1 MVANQEDRRIRRKI
15 KAWISDL
22 EPPADGWSGIEDH
35 LRRQASKSAM
45 SRRMGMFA
53 INPYILEQF
62 WRGRHKEL
70 LRDAEQH
77 QHAARALAGQA
88 RQVRLYDKVLA
99 VLGNLLVSW
108 GVRLQR
114 RKRGTIKYAGPIV
127 RRSTHAC
134 QNVARCSSGFKG
146 GGAF

>member
-1 MVANQEDRRIRRKI
+1 
-15 KAWISDL
+15 
-22 EPPADGWSGIEDH
+22 
-35 LRRQASKSAM
+35 M
-45 SRRMGMFA
+45 SSF
-53 INPYILEQF
+53 NPYILEQF
-62 WRGRHKEL
+62 SRQRHKEL

-88 RQVRLYDKVLA
+88 RQARLYDKVLSI
-99 VLGNLLVSW
+99 LGNLLVSW

-114 RKRGTIKYAGPIV
+114 RKRGMIKFSGPIV

-146 GGAF
+146 GGIY

>member
-62 WRGRHKEL
+62 WQERQKEY
-70 LRDAEQH
+70 LRDAMQH
-77 QHAARALAGQA
+77 HLIRRASESPGRRA
-88 RQVRLYDKVLA
+88 RLYDKVLSI
-99 VLGNLLVSW
+99 LGNLLVSW

-146 GGAF
+146 GGIY

>member
-1 MVANQEDRRIRRKI
+1 MAANQEDRRIRRKI
-15 KAWISDL
+15 KAWINDL
-22 EPPADGWSGIEDH
+22 EPPADGWSRIEDH
-35 LRRQASKSAM
+35 FRRRASKSAIH
-45 SRRMGMFA
+45 RRMGMSSF
-53 INPYILEQF
+53 NPYILEQF
-62 WRGRHKEL
+62 SQQRHKEL

-77 QHAARALAGQA
+77 QLAGRASASPGRQA
-88 RQVRLYDKVLA
+88 GLYDKVLA
-99 VLGNLLVSW
+99 TLGNLLVSW